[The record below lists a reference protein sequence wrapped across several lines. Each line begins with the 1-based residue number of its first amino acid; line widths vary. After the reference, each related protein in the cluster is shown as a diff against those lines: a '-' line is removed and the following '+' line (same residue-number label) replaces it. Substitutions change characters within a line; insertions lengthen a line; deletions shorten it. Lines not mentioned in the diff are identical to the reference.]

1 MKAGK
6 YAAGFLLS
14 LLLTG
19 ISFWVVTSHSH
30 FREFAVIILFASA
43 LLQIVVHLHVFL
55 HVDSSPD
62 SSWNLFSLLFT
73 ALIIFL
79 MIAGTIWIMYN
90 LGERLN

>member
-6 YAAGFLLS
+6 QTAGFLLS

-19 ISFWVVTSHSH
+19 ISFWVATSHSH
-30 FREFAVIILFASA
+30 FREFAVTILFVSA
-43 LLQIVVHLHVFL
+43 FLQVLVHVHVFL

-62 SSWNLFSLLFT
+62 SSWNLFALLFT
-73 ALIIFL
+73 ALIMVL
-79 MIAGTIWIMYN
+79 MISGTIWIMYN